1 MLDVIEV
8 VQQWFSYLRN
18 FHYQLAWKLS
28 QVDLFEGQN
37 LARDKRIWESEIIDE
52 FRKCGIILCNGGQ
65 YWSANVS
72 LNTK

>member
-65 YWSANVS
+65 YWSTNVS
-72 LNTK
+72 LNIK